1 MKEQQQALIEMI
13 KQHERLCEEIDGA
26 NEELKREKERGRREE
41 KYLLELDEREQH
53 LQAEY
58 VEMLE
63 KMSSGSSERV
73 QVKDLNQRIAQ
84 LEQQIQEMEQWNGRL
99 KGEIGRTSQSV
110 GQYMREMNNLLDC
123 HELSSVANMEVD
135 QDSEEEEN
143 NRLVANRN
151 YAQERKHAGTGGS
164 SKMRARPSNQPLPAH
179 QQ

>member
-1 MKEQQQALIEMI
+1 M
-13 KQHERLCEEIDGA
+13 
-26 NEELKREKERGRREE
+26 
-41 KYLLELDEREQH
+41 
-53 LQAEY
+53 
-58 VEMLE
+58 
-63 KMSSGSSERV
+63 
-73 QVKDLNQRIAQ
+73 
-84 LEQQIQEMEQWNGRL
+84 EQQILEMEHWNGRL

-179 QQ
+179 Q